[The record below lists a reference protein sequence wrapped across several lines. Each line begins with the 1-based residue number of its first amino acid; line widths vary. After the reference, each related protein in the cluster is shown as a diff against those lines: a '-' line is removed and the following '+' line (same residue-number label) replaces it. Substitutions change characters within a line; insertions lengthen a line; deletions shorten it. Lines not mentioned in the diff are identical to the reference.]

1 MATGDNVLTA
11 ISVARQSKILESS
24 KKVYLG
30 DLITDELGNSC
41 IQWTTEEPENIIR
54 SRSSVKT

>member
-11 ISVARQSKILESS
+11 ISVARQSKILGSS

-30 DLITDELGNSC
+30 DVVTDE
-41 IQWTTEEPENIIR
+41 
-54 SRSSVKT
+54 